1 MRKSQRKLLKE
12 RRESLERL
20 KNGIKDA
27 KIDSLMKKR
36 RISKTKAYTL
46 YILQNEV
53 FNTQG

>member
-12 RRESLERL
+12 RKESLERL

-36 RISKTKAYTL
+36 RISRTKAYTL

>member
-20 KNGIKDA
+20 KNGIKDSQ
-27 KIDSLMKKR
+27 IDSLMKKR

-53 FNTQG
+53 FNTQV